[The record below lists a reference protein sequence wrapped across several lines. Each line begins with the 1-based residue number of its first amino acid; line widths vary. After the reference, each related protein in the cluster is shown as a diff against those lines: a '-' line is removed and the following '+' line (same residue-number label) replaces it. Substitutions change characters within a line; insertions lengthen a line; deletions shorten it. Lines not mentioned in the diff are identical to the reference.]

1 MTTETELRNATV
13 AVTSGRLLAM
23 SRTISRT
30 LSQLPYPVQKILT
43 LTLSAISWR
52 ESPPPEIRLPLS
64 SLRIILGP
72 GADLSA
78 AIANLPSNS
87 QIAISGAFS
96 RSSGNTSDFS
106 GSSLSTTTAN
116 QTTYLSAQNNMPA
129 SAAPVTAT
137 HFSDFVS
144 LKEVQ
149 FPTAPAGGEPTVP
162 LFTAAELCPKQNT
175 VRLTLNPALSHHF
188 GPLSRNFVTYL
199 STDLFSLPSPAAAA
213 LYRDLRTR
221 CNTCCEN
228 TRIFTATDLSRL
240 GIWPEDITMAS
251 RSNPVA
257 SIHPESCG
265 SNLGSRPESTSVD
278 PAPTPGLAGTA
289 STAPNN
295 AALAQA
301 FRDTCLSLSHCRM
314 LQIIPQNN
322 ALPYR
327 PVTRQGRLIGWEI
340 KWTVNLYPL
349 TPREKLPSR
358 IPEKPRLNSI
368 HFPLEHQ
375 YTPEQM
381 RTLELRFLDR

>member
-23 SRTISRT
+23 SREMSHT
-30 LSQLPYPVQKILT
+30 LSQLPWPVQKILT
-43 LTLSAISWR
+43 LSLSAISWR

-137 HFSDFVS
+137 HFSDSVS

-162 LFTAAELCPKQNT
+162 LFTASELIDHQNF
-175 VRLTLNPALSHHF
+175 VCLTLNPGLSHHF

-221 CNTCCEN
+221 CNTNCEN

-240 GIWPEDITMAS
+240 GIPLA
-251 RSNPVA
+251 
-257 SIHPESCG
+257 
-265 SNLGSRPESTSVD
+265 
-278 PAPTPGLAGTA
+278 PAP
-289 STAPNN
+289 SNPNN

>member
-1 MTTETELRNATV
+1 MTTETELRNATL

-30 LSQLPYPVQKILT
+30 LPQLPWPVQKILT
-43 LTLSAISWR
+43 LSLSAISWR

-137 HFSDFVS
+137 HFSDFVF

-149 FPTAPAGGEPTVP
+149 FPTAPAGGEPPVP
-162 LFTAAELCPKQNT
+162 LFTASELIDHQNF
-175 VRLTLNPALSHHF
+175 VCLTLNPALSHHF

-240 GIWPEDITMAS
+240 GIRDPTSEFPE
-251 RSNPVA
+251 
-257 SIHPESCG
+257 
-265 SNLGSRPESTSVD
+265 L
-278 PAPTPGLAGTA
+278 
-289 STAPNN
+289 
-295 AALAQA
+295 
-301 FRDTCLSLSHCRM
+301 CLSLSHCRM
-314 LQIIPQNN
+314 LRIIPQNN

-368 HFPLEHQ
+368 HFPLEHT

>member
-23 SRTISRT
+23 SREMSHT
-30 LSQLPYPVQKILT
+30 LPQLPWPVQKILT

-52 ESPPPEIRLPLS
+52 ETPPDEICLPLS
-64 SLRIILGP
+64 SLRLILGP
-72 GADLSA
+72 ETDLSSTLSS
-78 AIANLPSNS
+78 LPASS
-87 QIAISGAFS
+87 QIMLPHTPSASRTSASQSTSSSAPASTPSGTPSFCPAPNQS
-96 RSSGNTSDFS
+96 PGTSFCTKS
-106 GSSLSTTTAN
+106 N
-116 QTTYLSAQNNMPA
+116 QT
-129 SAAPVTAT
+129 SAALSP
-137 HFSDFVS
+137 S
-144 LKEVQ
+144 
-149 FPTAPAGGEPTVP
+149 PTRSAIPAPAP

-221 CNTCCEN
+221 CNTTCEN
-228 TRIFTATDLSRL
+228 TRLFTPTDLTRL
-240 GIWPEDITMAS
+240 ALQPRSTLVINSSDAGAS
-251 RSNPVA
+251 LQSLCA
-257 SIHPESCG
+257 
-265 SNLGSRPESTSVD
+265 
-278 PAPTPGLAGTA
+278 
-289 STAPNN
+289 
-295 AALAQA
+295 
-301 FRDTCLSLSHCRM
+301 SLSHCRM

-368 HFPLEHQ
+368 HFPLEHT